1 MHFDGSWFIP
11 CLVNAIRRET
21 SDLHGGASWCIVLHY
36 RTRLIEPINV
46 SLTVKLQ
53 QSHPR
58 ELARLG
64 WLPRQAKLPLHGG
77 WYRTGTVCH
86 WPWNVKSTIRKSRA
100 SPTQTWIAL
109 EKLVQPLFDYGSWRL
124 TQSCD
129 SCAAVFAVKTWAQ
142 TGRLLEE
149 EWDSLCTTSDIS
161 TWDLDRG
168 RWWLSQSCDSLAAVF
183 AVKIWAQ
190 WAK

>member
-1 MHFDGSWFIP
+1 MRLRWRKGKARRSKLTPEKVMHFDGSWFIP

-46 SLTVKLQ
+46 SLTVQLQ

-86 WPWNVKSTIRKSRA
+86 WPWNVKSTIRKA
-100 SPTQTWIAL
+100 ELPQHKPGSPWKNWYNLCLTMAAEGWPKVVI
-109 EKLVQPLFDYGSWRL
+109 LVQLY
-124 TQSCD
+124 
-129 SCAAVFAVKTWAQ
+129 
-142 TGRLLEE
+142 LL
-149 EWDSLCTTSDIS
+149 
-161 TWDLDRG
+161 
-168 RWWLSQSCDSLAAVF
+168 
-183 AVKIWAQ
+183 
-190 WAK
+190 